1 MKPSAGTR
9 VLMILENSSYPGDG
23 RPRRESLTLQRAGY
37 QVSVIAPARP
47 EQGRREVMDGVHV
60 YRYRPHFSGGGAGG
74 YLWEYGWALALTFFL
89 TLRIWWERGFD
100 VIHAHNPPDIFA
112 LVALFYKPFG
122 KKFVFDH
129 HDLAPEMYQAHF
141 GGGSRLMFRAL
152 VFFEKLSCKL
162 ADHIIATNES
172 YKRMAMERSGVSGE
186 RITVVRNGP
195 DLTRVKLTEPDLQ
208 LRAKAPTIFGYVGA
222 MEHQDGLD
230 YLVRALRH
238 LLHDLKRTDFYC
250 LAIGDGVALEGLKQL
265 AKQLDVQD
273 HILFTGFVA
282 EEDLMRYLSTPDIMV
297 DPDPSNPFTDRS
309 TMIKMMEYMAL
320 SKPIVA
326 FDLPEHRVT
335 AEDASLYAVANDEG
349 DFAAQL
355 VRLMDDP
362 QLRAEMGR
370 RGRRRVESHLQ
381 WSHQEKCLLAAYDKI
396 CHPPRSARTAAGEAG
411 PARITEEHAEPA
423 VSQVCS

>member
-1 MKPSAGTR
+1 MKPLAGTR

-47 EQGRREVMDGVHV
+47 EQAYREVMDGVQV
-60 YRYRPHFSGGGAGG
+60 YRYRPRFSSGGVWG

-89 TLRIWWERGFD
+89 SLRICWERGFD

-129 HDLAPEMYQAHF
+129 HDLAPEMYSAHF

-172 YKRMAMERSGVSGE
+172 YKRMAMERSGVPAE
-186 RITVVRNGP
+186 RITIVRNGP
-195 DLTRVKLTEPDLQ
+195 DLTRVKLADPDPV
-208 LRAKAPTIFGYVGA
+208 LRAKAPTIFGYVGV
-222 MEHQDGLD
+222 MGHQDGLD

-238 LLHDLKRTDFYC
+238 LLYDLKRTDFYC
-250 LAIGDGVALEGLKQL
+250 LAIGEGIALDGLKRL
-265 AKQLDVQD
+265 AKELDVQD
-273 HILFTGFVA
+273 HILFTGFVE
-282 EEDLMRYLSTPDIMV
+282 EEDLMRYLSTADIMV

-320 SKPIVA
+320 GKPIVA

-335 AEDASLYAVANDEG
+335 AEGAALYAVANDEG
-349 DFAAQL
+349 EFASQL
-355 VRLMDDP
+355 VRLMDDR
-362 QLRAEMGR
+362 QLRQEMGR

-381 WSHQEKCLLAAYDKI
+381 WCHQEKCLLAAYEQI
-396 CHPPRSARTAAGEAG
+396 RRPQRSPAATTDPAG
-411 PARITEEHAEPA
+411 PKCVTEEHAEPA
-423 VSQVCS
+423 VSRVL